1 LVLLSCDTKIVSLY
15 TWVIMFMLTFRFY

>member
-1 LVLLSCDTKIVSLY
+1 LLLLSYDTKIVSLY

>member
-1 LVLLSCDTKIVSLY
+1 LVLLSYDTKIVSLY